1 MPRAQSLRR
10 LVNAD
15 RGCQSDQSISGR
27 HLDDIGA
34 RAKKTSGIVEYGGY
48 ERNGMATALG
58 ATMLGQVCRRPD
70 LGSPCDFTEHLSQR
84 LGMSSDSA
92 KRQLADWLSNYEP
105 RVRRPIVE
113 LCSAQFLADADG

>member
-34 RAKKTSGIVEYGGY
+34 RAKKTSGIVEYSGY
-48 ERNGMATALG
+48 ELQWHGYCTN
-58 ATMLGQVCRRPD
+58 
-70 LGSPCDFTEHLSQR
+70 
-84 LGMSSDSA
+84 SD
-92 KRQLADWLSNYEP
+92 
-105 RVRRPIVE
+105 
-113 LCSAQFLADADG
+113 DAWPNLPPTRSRITL